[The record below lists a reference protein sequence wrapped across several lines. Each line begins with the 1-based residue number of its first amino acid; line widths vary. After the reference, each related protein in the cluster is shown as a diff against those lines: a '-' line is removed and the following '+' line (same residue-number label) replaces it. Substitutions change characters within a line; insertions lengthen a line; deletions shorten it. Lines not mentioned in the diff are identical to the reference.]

1 MHSGSV
7 WQTVNCTKI
16 GKVHYESKSPCMPHA
31 YLDLPTVSAPDQSPL
46 GSHFLSFFLAFPLFF
61 DSFRVRECVHAA
73 VNTAIG
79 FPRRRRSGVAAECG
93 NVAPLVDRRALLTD
107 SLCISALTSRRYQR
121 KEQQRLC
128 DLFSSQDQEW
138 DSIEYLDGVLVP
150 SLFRFVFQKETC
162 HVLTTWIWPRTG
174 PVCTVYLNQ
183 LIVIGL
189 LSILCIL
196 GYLWHYQWRRLRRQP
211 LWTPE
216 CCSRG
221 HWCRLCAGFVLDET
235 TLPVWKPQ
243 ASQNNIKSLQMIG
256 SCGFLSFSQ
265 QCHIISLLLWWL
277 RTASANALL
286 CSVLF

>member
-1 MHSGSV
+1 MHAPCLPGSSHSIRT
-7 WQTVNCTKI
+7 QSITI
-16 GKVHYESKSPCMPHA
+16 RESLS
-31 YLDLPTVSAPDQSPL
+31 L
-46 GSHFLSFFLAFPLFF
+46 FLSRISAVLWFI
-61 DSFRVRECVHAA
+61 SSEGVRA
-73 VNTAIG
+73 
-79 FPRRRRSGVAAECG
+79 RRREHGNWLSASSSFGRGCRMWQCSAACG
-93 NVAPLVDRRALLTD
+93 PSRAVD